1 MANIKIDMNGPQVT
15 LATQGKYCETNID
28 VAANLQ
34 EKTATTNG
42 TYTPDEGFTGLSAV
56 NVSVEGSGGSK
67 VVANPVEEA
76 TEELTKIEVDGVVYS
91 IPSPSID
98 TLSPEN
104 IIFTQDMTLTETF
117 GKYKPAGGSVVI
129 PSKDKSL
136 MQVLLDAYSED
147 KNPTTTPPSL
157 TLSSPQSRTYEVGTS
172 VVPTYS
178 NSFGAGSYTYGP
190 PTGVAPISWTITNN
204 STTESKT
211 TSSGQF
217 NAVTIADN
225 TSYRITST
233 VNYSEGAIPFTA
245 LGAEYAA
252 GRIAAGSI
260 TKTSNAMTG
269 YRNTFYGTLNAKP
282 EILTSDIIRSLPKS
296 NSALSNGAKFTISVP
311 AGAMMIVIA
320 YPATLRELTSVKDVN
335 GMNAE
340 ILSAFSSFILPVE
353 GANGYQAIN
362 YRVYTQSLPSAN
374 DTANTYTVTI

>member
-1 MANIKIDMNGPQVT
+1 MANIKVDMNGPQVT
-15 LATQGKYCETNID
+15 LATQGKYCESNIE

-56 NVSVEGSGGSK
+56 NVSVEGSGGSN
-67 VVANPVEEA
+67 VVANPAEEA
-76 TEELTKIEVDGVVYS
+76 TEELNKIKVDDIVYS
-91 IPSPSID
+91 IPSID
-98 TLSPEN
+98 TISPEKV
-104 IIFTQDMTLTETF
+104 IFTQDMTLTETF
-117 GKYKPAGGSVVI
+117 GKYKPTGGSVVV
-129 PSKDKSL
+129 PSRDKSL

-157 TLSSPQSRTYEVGTS
+157 TLSSPQSRAYEVGTS
-172 VVPTYS
+172 VVPTFS
-178 NSFGAGSYTYGP
+178 NSFGTGSYTYGP
-190 PTGVAPISWTITNN
+190 PTGVAPTSWSITNN
-204 STTESKT
+204 TTSETKT

-217 NAVTIADN
+217 NAITIGDN

-252 GRIAAGSI
+252 GRISAGSI
-260 TKTSNAMTG
+260 TKTSSAMTG
-269 YRNTFYGTLNAKP
+269 YRNSFYGTLNTKP
-282 EILTSDIIRSLPKS
+282 DALTSDNIRSLSKS
-296 NSALSNGAKFTISVP
+296 NRALSNGNSFTVDVP
-311 AGAMMIVIA
+311 AGAMMIIIA

-340 ILSAFSSFILPVE
+340 ILSAFTGSILPVE
-353 GANGYQAIN
+353 GANEYEAIN

-374 DTANTYTVTI
+374 DTANKYTVTI

>member
-15 LATQGKYCETNID
+15 LATQGKYCESNIE

-56 NVSVEGSGGSK
+56 NVSVEGSGGSN
-67 VVANPVEEA
+67 VVANPAEEA
-76 TEELTKIEVDGVVYS
+76 TEELNKIKVDDIVYS
-91 IPSPSID
+91 IPSID
-98 TLSPEN
+98 TISPEKV
-104 IIFTQDMTLTETF
+104 IFTQDMTLTETF
-117 GKYKPAGGSVVI
+117 GKYKPAGGSVVV
-129 PSKDKSL
+129 PSRDKSL

-157 TLSSPQSRTYEVGTS
+157 TLSSPQSRAYEVGTS
-172 VVPTYS
+172 VVPTFS
-178 NSFGAGSYTYGP
+178 NSFGTGSYTYGP
-190 PTGVAPISWTITNN
+190 PTGVAPTSWSITNN
-204 STTESKT
+204 TTSETKT

-217 NAVTIADN
+217 NAITIGDN

-252 GRIAAGSI
+252 GRISAGSI
-260 TKTSNAMTG
+260 TKTSSAMTG
-269 YRNTFYGTLNAKP
+269 YRNSFYGTLNTKP
-282 EILTSDIIRSLPKS
+282 DALTSDNIRSLSKS
-296 NSALSNGAKFTISVP
+296 NRALSNGNSFTVDVP
-311 AGAMMIVIA
+311 AGAMMIIIA

-340 ILSAFSSFILPVE
+340 ILSAFTGSILPVE
-353 GANGYQAIN
+353 GANEYEAIN

-374 DTANTYTVTI
+374 DTANKYTVTI

>member
-15 LATQGKYCETNID
+15 LATQGKYCESNIE

-34 EKTATTNG
+34 EKTATING

-56 NVSVEGSGGSK
+56 NVSVEGSGGSN
-67 VVANPVEEA
+67 VIANPAEEA
-76 TEELTKIEVDGVVYS
+76 TEELNKIKVDDTVYS
-91 IPSPSID
+91 IPSID
-98 TLSPEN
+98 TISPEKV
-104 IIFTQDMTLTETF
+104 IFTQDMTLTETF
-117 GKYKPAGGSVVI
+117 GKYKPAGGSVVV

-157 TLSSPQSRTYEVGTS
+157 TLSSPQSRAYEVGTS
-172 VVPTYS
+172 VVPTFS

-190 PTGVAPISWTITNN
+190 PTGVAPTSWSITNN
-204 STTESKT
+204 TTSETKT

-217 NAVTIADN
+217 NAITIGDN
-225 TSYRITST
+225 TSYYITST

-252 GRIAAGSI
+252 GRIPAGSI
-260 TKTSNAMTG
+260 TKTSSAMTG
-269 YRNTFYGTLNAKP
+269 YRNSFYGTLNTKP
-282 EILTSDIIRSLPKS
+282 DVLTSDNIRNLSKS
-296 NSALSNGAKFTISVP
+296 NRALSNGNSFTVDVP
-311 AGAMMIVIA
+311 VGAMMIIIA

-340 ILSAFSSFILPVE
+340 ILSAFSGSILPIE
-353 GANGYQAIN
+353 GANEYEAIN

-374 DTANTYTVTI
+374 DTANKYTVTI

>member
-1 MANIKIDMNGPQVT
+1 MANIKVDMNGPQVT
-15 LATQGKYCETNID
+15 LATQGKYCESNIE

-56 NVSVEGSGGSK
+56 NVSVESSGGSN
-67 VVANPVEEA
+67 VVANPAEEA
-76 TEELTKIEVDGVVYS
+76 TEELNKIKVDDIVYS
-91 IPSPSID
+91 IPSID
-98 TLSPEN
+98 TISPEKV
-104 IIFTQDMTLTETF
+104 IFTQDMTLTETF
-117 GKYKPAGGSVVI
+117 GKYKPAGGSVVV
-129 PSKDKSL
+129 PSRDKSL

-157 TLSSPQSRTYEVGTS
+157 TLSSPQSRAYEVGTS
-172 VVPTYS
+172 VVPTFS
-178 NSFGAGSYTYGP
+178 NSFGTGSYTYGP
-190 PTGVAPISWTITNN
+190 PTGVAPTSWSITNN
-204 STTESKT
+204 TTSETKT

-217 NAVTIADN
+217 NAITIGDN

-252 GRIAAGSI
+252 GRISAGSI
-260 TKTSNAMTG
+260 TKTSSTMTG
-269 YRNTFYGTLNAKP
+269 YRNSFYGTLNTKP
-282 EILTSDIIRSLPKS
+282 DALTSDNIRSLSKS
-296 NSALSNGAKFTISVP
+296 NRALSNGNSFTVDVP
-311 AGAMMIVIA
+311 AGAMMIIIA

-340 ILSAFSSFILPVE
+340 ILSAFTGSILPVE
-353 GANGYQAIN
+353 GANEYEAIN

-374 DTANTYTVTI
+374 DTANKYTVTI

>member
-1 MANIKIDMNGPQVT
+1 MANIKVDMNGPQVT
-15 LATQGKYCETNID
+15 LATQGKYCESNIE

-56 NVSVEGSGGSK
+56 NVSVEGSGGSN
-67 VVANPVEEA
+67 VVANPAEEA
-76 TEELTKIEVDGVVYS
+76 TEELNKIKVDDIVYS
-91 IPSPSID
+91 IPSID
-98 TLSPEN
+98 TISPEKV
-104 IIFTQDMTLTETF
+104 IFTQDMTLTETF
-117 GKYKPAGGSVVI
+117 GKYKPAGGSVVV
-129 PSKDKSL
+129 PSRDKSL

-157 TLSSPQSRTYEVGTS
+157 TLSSPQSRAYEVGTS
-172 VVPTYS
+172 VVPTFS
-178 NSFGAGSYTYGP
+178 NSFGTGSYTYGP
-190 PTGVAPISWTITNN
+190 PTGVAPTSWSITNN
-204 STTESKT
+204 TTSETKT

-217 NAVTIADN
+217 NAITIGDN

-252 GRIAAGSI
+252 GRISAGSI
-260 TKTSNAMTG
+260 TKTSSTMTG
-269 YRNTFYGTLNAKP
+269 YRNSFYGTLNTKP
-282 EILTSDIIRSLPKS
+282 DALTSDNIRSLSKS
-296 NSALSNGAKFTISVP
+296 NRALSNGNSFTVDVP
-311 AGAMMIVIA
+311 AGAMMIIIA

-340 ILSAFSSFILPVE
+340 ILSAFTGSILPVE
-353 GANGYQAIN
+353 GANEYEAIN

-374 DTANTYTVTI
+374 DTANKYTVTI

>member
-15 LATQGKYCETNID
+15 LATQGKYCESNIE

-34 EKTATTNG
+34 EKTATING

-56 NVSVEGSGGSK
+56 NVSVEGSGGSN
-67 VVANPVEEA
+67 VIANPAEEA
-76 TEELTKIEVDGVVYS
+76 TEELNKIKVDDTVYS
-91 IPSPSID
+91 IPSID
-98 TLSPEN
+98 TISPEKV
-104 IIFTQDMTLTETF
+104 IFTQDMTLTETF
-117 GKYKPAGGSVVI
+117 GKYKPAGGSVVV

-157 TLSSPQSRTYEVGTS
+157 TLSSPQSRAYEVGTS
-172 VVPTYS
+172 VVPTFS

-190 PTGVAPISWTITNN
+190 PTGVAPTSWSITNN
-204 STTESKT
+204 TTSETKT

-217 NAVTIADN
+217 NAITIGDN
-225 TSYRITST
+225 TSYYITST

-252 GRIAAGSI
+252 GRIPAGSI
-260 TKTSNAMTG
+260 TKTSSAMTG
-269 YRNTFYGTLNAKP
+269 YRNSFYGTLNTKP
-282 EILTSDIIRSLPKS
+282 DVLTSDNIRNLSKS
-296 NSALSNGAKFTISVP
+296 NRALSNGNSFTVDVP
-311 AGAMMIVIA
+311 VGAMMIIIA

-340 ILSAFSSFILPVE
+340 ILSAFSGSILPIE
-353 GANGYQAIN
+353 GANEYEAIN

-374 DTANTYTVTI
+374 DTANKYTITI

>member
-1 MANIKIDMNGPQVT
+1 MANIKVDMNGPQVT
-15 LATQGKYCETNID
+15 LATQGKYCESNIE

-56 NVSVEGSGGSK
+56 NVSVEGSGGSN
-67 VVANPVEEA
+67 VVANPAEEA
-76 TEELTKIEVDGVVYS
+76 TEELNKIKVDDIVYS
-91 IPSPSID
+91 IPSID
-98 TLSPEN
+98 TISPEKV
-104 IIFTQDMTLTETF
+104 IFTQDMTLTETF
-117 GKYKPAGGSVVI
+117 GKYKPAGGSVVV
-129 PSKDKSL
+129 PSRDKSL

-157 TLSSPQSRTYEVGTS
+157 TLSSPQSRAYEVGTS
-172 VVPTYS
+172 VVPTFS
-178 NSFGAGSYTYGP
+178 NSFGTGSYTYGP
-190 PTGVAPISWTITNN
+190 PTGVAPTSWSITNN
-204 STTESKT
+204 TTSETKA

-217 NAVTIADN
+217 NAITIGDN

-252 GRIAAGSI
+252 GRISAGSI
-260 TKTSNAMTG
+260 TKTSSAMTG
-269 YRNTFYGTLNAKP
+269 YRNSFYGTLNTKP
-282 EILTSDIIRSLPKS
+282 DALTSDNIRSLSKS
-296 NSALSNGAKFTISVP
+296 NRALSNGNSFTVDVP
-311 AGAMMIVIA
+311 AGAMMIIIA

-340 ILSAFSSFILPVE
+340 ILSAFTGSILPVE
-353 GANGYQAIN
+353 GANEYEAIN

-374 DTANTYTVTI
+374 DTANKYTVTI

>member
-1 MANIKIDMNGPQVT
+1 MANIKVDMNGPQVT
-15 LATQGKYCETNID
+15 LATQGKYCESNIE

-56 NVSVEGSGGSK
+56 NVSVEGSGGSN
-67 VVANPVEEA
+67 VVANPAEEA
-76 TEELTKIEVDGVVYS
+76 TEELNKIKVDDIVYS
-91 IPSPSID
+91 IPSID
-98 TLSPEN
+98 TISPEKV
-104 IIFTQDMTLTETF
+104 IFTQDMTLTETF
-117 GKYKPAGGSVVI
+117 GKYKPAGGSVVV
-129 PSKDKSL
+129 PSRDKSL

-157 TLSSPQSRTYEVGTS
+157 TLSSPQSRAYEVGTS
-172 VVPTYS
+172 VVPTFS
-178 NSFGAGSYTYGP
+178 NSFGTGSYTYGP
-190 PTGVAPISWTITNN
+190 PTGVAPTSWSITNN
-204 STTESKT
+204 TTSETKT

-217 NAVTIADN
+217 NAITIGDN

-252 GRIAAGSI
+252 GRISAGSI
-260 TKTSNAMTG
+260 TKTSSAMTG
-269 YRNTFYGTLNAKP
+269 YRNSFYGTLNTKP
-282 EILTSDIIRSLPKS
+282 DALTSDNIRSLSKS
-296 NSALSNGAKFTISVP
+296 NRALSNGNSFTVDVP
-311 AGAMMIVIA
+311 AGAMMIIIA

-340 ILSAFSSFILPVE
+340 ILSAFTGSILPVE
-353 GANGYQAIN
+353 GANEYEAIN

-374 DTANTYTVTI
+374 DTANKYTVTI

>member
-1 MANIKIDMNGPQVT
+1 MANIKVDMNGPQVT
-15 LATQGKYCETNID
+15 LATQGKYCESNIE

-56 NVSVEGSGGSK
+56 NVSVEGSGGSN
-67 VVANPVEEA
+67 VVANPAEEA
-76 TEELTKIEVDGVVYS
+76 TEELNKIKVDDIVYS
-91 IPSPSID
+91 IPSID
-98 TLSPEN
+98 TISPEKV
-104 IIFTQDMTLTETF
+104 IFTQDMTLTETF
-117 GKYKPAGGSVVI
+117 GKYKPAGGSVVV
-129 PSKDKSL
+129 PSRDKSL

-157 TLSSPQSRTYEVGTS
+157 TLSSPQSRAYEVGTS
-172 VVPTYS
+172 VVPTFS
-178 NSFGAGSYTYGP
+178 NSFGTGSYTYGP
-190 PTGVAPISWTITNN
+190 PTGVAPTSWSITNN
-204 STTESKT
+204 TTSETKT

-217 NAVTIADN
+217 NAITIGDN

-252 GRIAAGSI
+252 GRIPAGSI
-260 TKTSNAMTG
+260 TKTSGAMTG
-269 YRNTFYGTLNAKP
+269 YRNSFYGTLNTKP
-282 EILTSDIIRSLPKS
+282 DVLTSDNIRSLSKS
-296 NSALSNGAKFTISVP
+296 NRALSNGNSFTVDVP
-311 AGAMMIVIA
+311 AGAMMIIIA

-340 ILSAFSSFILPVE
+340 ILSAFSGSILPVE
-353 GANGYQAIN
+353 GANKYEAIN

-374 DTANTYTVTI
+374 DTANKYTVTI